1 MNTYK
6 RHRFQPDII
15 SYAVWL
21 YYRFNLSHRDIED
34 LLAERGIVVTRESI
48 RLWYPK
54 NSLHSWGRL
63 CIKFGAL
70 YARRLKRKHRGYCDT
85 FYIGEVFVKINGK
98 QYYLWRA
105 VDQDGEVV
113 DVYLQAK
120 RDGAAAKRFFKRLLR
135 SHGTEPR
142 KIVTDKLRSY
152 GVAHRELIPDTIHS
166 TKQYENNRAEQSHEA
181 TRARERGMR
190 GPVFL
195 KFKSVRQAQRFL
207 GAHAAVS
214 NLFNLGRH
222 LVGAEH
228 YRDLRISAFVE
239 WSRAVA

>member
-6 RHRFQPDII
+6 RHRFPPEII

-21 YYRFNLSHRDIED
+21 YYHFNLSHRDIED
-34 LLAERGIVVTRESI
+34 LLAERGITVSREAI
-48 RLWYPK
+48 RLW
-54 NSLHSWGRL
+54 
-63 CIKFGAL
+63 CIKFVAI
-70 YARRLKRKHRGYCDT
+70 YTSRLKRKHRGYGDV
-85 FYIGEVFVKINGK
+85 FYIDEVFVRINGK
-98 QYYLWRA
+98 QHYLWRA

-113 DVYLQAK
+113 DVYLQAN

-135 SHGTEPR
+135 SHRSEPR

-152 GVAHRELIPDTIHS
+152 GVAHRELIPETIHS

-181 TRARERGMR
+181 TRVRERGMR
-190 GPVFL
+190 

-222 LVGAEH
+222 LVGAQH
-228 YRDLRISAFVE
+228 YRDLRVSAFNE
-239 WSRAVA
+239 WSRAIA

>member
-6 RHRFQPDII
+6 RHRFPPDII
-15 SYAVWL
+15 SYGVWL

-34 LLAERGIVVTRESI
+34 LLAERGIIVTRESI
-48 RLWYPK
+48 RLW
-54 NSLHSWGRL
+54 

-70 YARRLKRKHRGYCDT
+70 YARRLKRKHRGYGDT
-85 FYIGEVFVKINGK
+85 FYIDEVFIKINGK
-98 QYYLWRA
+98 QHYLWRA

-135 SHGTEPR
+135 NNGSEPR

-152 GVAHRELIPDTIHS
+152 GVAHRELIPETIHS
-166 TKQYENNRAEQSHEA
+166 TRQYENNLAEQSHEV
-181 TRARERGMR
+181 TRVRERGMR
-190 GPVFL
+190 R
-195 KFKSVRQAQRFL
+195 FKSTSQAQRCL
-207 GAHAAVS
+207 GAHAAIS

-222 LVGAEH
+222 LVRAEH
-228 YRDLRISAFVE
+228 YRNLRESPFAD